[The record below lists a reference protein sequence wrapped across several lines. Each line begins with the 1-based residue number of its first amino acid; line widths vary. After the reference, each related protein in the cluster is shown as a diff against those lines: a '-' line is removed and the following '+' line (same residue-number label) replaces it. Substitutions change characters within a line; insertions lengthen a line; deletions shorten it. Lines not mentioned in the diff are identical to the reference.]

1 MSGFDAASFLA
12 TLPGLPGVYRML
24 DEAGQVLYVGKA
36 ADLKKRVSSYFQ
48 KQDHSPRIR
57 MMVSRIAGIEI
68 TVTASEAEAL
78 LLENNLIKALSPR
91 YNILF
96 RDDKSYP
103 YLLLSGHAFPRMAY
117 FRGTPAR
124 GDHAFGPFP
133 GATAV
138 RESIDILQ
146 KVFRLRTCEDSV
158 FEHRSRPCLLYQI
171 KRCSGPCVAAISA
184 EDYRRDVA
192 EARDFLNGR
201 TDQVLQTVTQR
212 MQQAADAMHYEQAA
226 IFRDQI
232 RSLSAVREQQA
243 VDTQVDVDVDVI
255 AVVRGEGMVC
265 VNLAMVRGGR
275 HLGDRSFFPRNAVD
289 ATLAETLLAFIGQ
302 HYAGAP
308 APAAIVVSEPVGMDE
323 TASLPVQQT
332 GRKVQIVHRVG
343 GQRRRWLEMALRN
356 AKLAIVREAGRQATQ
371 SQRLQAL
378 QQTLD
383 MPDLQRIECFD
394 ISHTMGEATVASCV
408 VYDEAAMQ
416 PGQYR
421 RFNIREARAGDDY
434 AAMQEAL
441 TRRYGRIR
449 DGEGKAADLILI
461 DGGLG
466 QLRAAAAVLADLGI
480 SGVAMIGVAKGVE
493 RKAGMEQLVTLDGH
507 SARLSPDDPA
517 LHLIQQIRDEA
528 HRFAITGHRARRGKA
543 RTESSLQDIPGIG
556 PKRRQKLLERFGG
569 LRELKNASVED
580 IARVEGISRELAE
593 QVYRSLR

>member
-1 MSGFDAASFLA
+1 MSGFDVGSFLVS
-12 TLPGLPGVYRML
+12 LPNLPGVYRML
-24 DEAGQVLYVGKA
+24 DDAGKVLYVGKA

-103 YLLLSGHAFPRMAY
+103 YLLLSGHTFPRMAY
-117 FRGTPAR
+117 FRGTPGRA
-124 GDHAFGPFP
+124 DQAFGPFP

-138 RESIDILQ
+138 RDSIDILQ

-171 KRCSGPCVAAISA
+171 KRCSGPCVAAVSA

-192 EARDFLNGR
+192 EARDFLQGR

-212 MQQAADAMHYEQAA
+212 MQRAAEAMQYEQAA
-226 IFRDQI
+226 IYRDQI
-232 RSLSAVREQQA
+232 RSLSAVREQQT
-243 VDTQVDVDVDVI
+243 VDTLADVDVDVI
-255 AVVRGEGMVC
+255 AVVGGEGMVC

-275 HLGDRSFFPRNAVD
+275 HLGDRSFFPRNAQD
-289 ATLAETLLAFIGQ
+289 AALTETLQAFVGQ
-302 HYAGAP
+302 HYVGALP
-308 APAAIVVSEPVGMDE
+308 PAAIVVSEPLDQDGLTDWL
-323 TASLPVQQT
+323 AQRAN
-332 GRKVQIVHRVG
+332 RKVQVVHRVV
-343 GQRRRWLEMALRN
+343 GQRRRWLDMAIRN
-356 AKLAIVREAGRQATQ
+356 ARLAIVREVGRQATQ

-378 QQTLD
+378 QQALD

-408 VYDEAAMQ
+408 VYDDAAMQ

-421 RFNIREARAGDDY
+421 RFNIRNAKAGDDY

-441 TRRYGRIR
+441 TRRYERIR
-449 DGEGKAADLILI
+449 NGDGQVADLILI

-466 QLRAAAAVLADLGI
+466 QLRAAAGVLADQGLSDI
-480 SGVAMIGVAKGVE
+480 ALIGVAKGVQ
-493 RKAGMEQLVTLDGH
+493 RKVGLEQLVSLDGT
-507 SARLSPDDPA
+507 ARRLQPDDPA

-543 RTESSLQDIPGIG
+543 RTESGLQDIPGIG

-569 LRELKNASVED
+569 LRELKNASVDD
-580 IARVEGISRELAE
+580 IAKVDGISRELAE
-593 QVYRSLR
+593 QVYFSLR